1 MKLKSPSYNKK
12 NFSCYFNMD
21 LMKGFLEEILDEIKK
36 EEEKI
41 SDLKEYILKTLVFN
55 KYFIVLYT
63 INILTF
69 ILVAIILFFIIYKK
83 N

>member
-1 MKLKSPSYNKK
+1 
-12 NFSCYFNMD
+12 MD

>member
-1 MKLKSPSYNKK
+1 
-12 NFSCYFNMD
+12 
-21 LMKGFLEEILDEIKK
+21 MKGFLEEILDEIKK

>member
-1 MKLKSPSYNKK
+1 
-12 NFSCYFNMD
+12 MD
-21 LMKGFLEEILDEIKK
+21 LMKIFIGEIVEEIKK

-41 SDLKEYILKTLVFN
+41 SDLKDYILKTLVFN

-69 ILVAIILFFIIYKK
+69 VLASIILFFIISKK
-83 N
+83 NE